1 MLRWL
6 IWGVRGACPPTNFG
20 FRAGFAPKKAAEKQR
35 LNRQRRRH
43 ARRHNKQREH
53 EPRPDETAKHE
64 ANTKNAKR
72 QPQNRQ
78 AAKDA
83 NEGNGRRRQNA
94 ATNNG
99 SHQRAKATKNDG
111 TKNPNA
117 KTQANAKKPDGNHAK
132 TKKAKRQPQKTR
144 RKATTTRNATQRTPP
159 TRRKKTASQRNKR
172 AGQNL
177 YNTRRQARRAA
188 PQDKTRGDSRRTTSV
203 FGRRLAAR
211 AHGTRP
217 PRDPP
222 KLNQDN
228 HSNYARRERVGGR
241 KPGWLASCDTIK
253 RPARVRVCAKNASE
267 LKKATITKRLN
278 RSLWLLV

>member
-1 MLRWL
+1 M
-6 IWGVRGACPPTNFG
+6 
-20 FRAGFAPKKAAEKQR
+20 AGFGGFGGLAPRRFWVSRSFSPKKRRQKSKA
-35 LNRQRRRH
+35 LSRQRRRH
-43 ARRHNKQREH
+43 AHQHSKRRERD
-53 EPRPDETAKHE
+53 PRPDETAKHE

-83 NEGNGRRRQNA
+83 NEGNGRRRKNA

-117 KTQANAKKPDGNHAK
+117 KRQANAKKPDGNHAK

-144 RKATTTRNATQRTPP
+144 RKATTTRNATQQTPP
-159 TRRKKTASQRNKR
+159 TRRKNTASQRNKR

-177 YNTRRQARRAA
+177 YDTRRQARRAD
-188 PQDKTRGDSRRTTSV
+188 PQDKTRGDNLRSTSV

-217 PRDPP
+217 TRDPP
-222 KLNQDN
+222 KLDQDN
-228 HSNYARRERVGGR
+228 HSNCARRERVGGR

-267 LKKATITKRLN
+267 LKKSYDCRN
-278 RSLWLLV
+278 DSS